1 MLGDLFLSSLAA
13 VIIETAIFWL
23 AGYRSRDEAIVV
35 ICTNVVTN
43 LVLNLVLSGL
53 FFSVT
58 GYMMRISGLLVIA
71 VETAIYKAAFGRFEK
86 VLALTVAA
94 NLLSVFVWAFLFM
107 GDGKEL
113 VSSDLSMFGFARD
126 LL

>member
-1 MLGDLFLSSLAA
+1 MIRNLFLACLIT
-13 VIIETAIFWL
+13 VVVETAIFWL
-23 AGYRSRDEAIVV
+23 VGYRSRDEILVV
-35 ICTNVVTN
+35 VCTNVITSLLLYLALYGMFFPVWGRTI
-43 LVLNLVLSGL
+43 VLGE
-53 FFSVT
+53 
-58 GYMMRISGLLVIA
+58 LLVMTI
-71 VETAIYKAAFGRFEK
+71 ETIIYSFAFGRFGK
-86 VLALTVAA
+86 MLALVVAA